1 MSEHDAERLRLGFAV
16 RVSALFAAFFFI
28 AGMQLAYLPV
38 WLDWAGLGPREIAI
52 VTAAPLIVRIA
63 ATPLIAFA
71 ADRSGNYRRVLIA
84 LSWAALA
91 ALLVLAQARG
101 FWAILAAML
110 IFAVAWTAI
119 MPLTETVAIGGVRAA
134 GLDYGRMRLWG
145 SLSFIAASFCGG
157 LLVERVGA
165 GAIIWLI
172 VVGGALMTTA
182 AHALERPIALNR
194 PQAAAAPP
202 RLDLSG
208 GLALLSSRPFLLL
221 LAAAGGVQAAHAVLY
236 TIGTLHWRALGLSAQ
251 WCGALWAVA
260 VVAEIGLFAFSARVV
275 ARLGAAR
282 LIGLGAAAA
291 AVRWTAMGCDPPLA
305 LLVGLQLLHALT
317 FGATHLGAI
326 HLIARIAPERHA
338 GAAQAVYASVVG
350 GLAMGAAMLVADP
363 LYAEFAGRAYWAMAA
378 LAGLGLAASVGLMRG
393 WRGSKRGR

>member
-38 WLDWAGLGPREIAI
+38 WLDWAGLGPRETAI

-165 GAIIWLI
+165 GAIIWLV
-172 VVGGALMTTA
+172 VVGGALADIGNTVIMIN
-182 AHALERPIALNR
+182 H
-194 PQAAAAPP
+194 
-202 RLDLSG
+202 
-208 GLALLSSRPFLLL
+208 F
-221 LAAAGGVQAAHAVLY
+221 AAAGPTPV
-236 TIGTLHWRALGLSAQ
+236 
-251 WCGALWAVA
+251 
-260 VVAEIGLFAFSARVV
+260 GLFLRKVRYIEYQIGQSQHARCDGHADYIAHLHNSTPVLKSGPTV
-275 ARLGAAR
+275 ARR
-282 LIGLGAAAA
+282 PQCSNP
-291 AVRWTAMGCDPPLA
+291 R
-305 LLVGLQLLHALT
+305 QH
-317 FGATHLGAI
+317 F
-326 HLIARIAPERHA
+326 
-338 GAAQAVYASVVG
+338 
-350 GLAMGAAMLVADP
+350 
-363 LYAEFAGRAYWAMAA
+363 
-378 LAGLGLAASVGLMRG
+378 
-393 WRGSKRGR
+393 